1 MSGLGWNGIRFA
13 MRAAMGK
20 LSGCREG
27 SKEKASSMLRI
38 TLALL
43 LIGSVS
49 GCFNLAPEA
58 RFGDA
63 QLAPGVDTMPE
74 KYCTTDNAPALKADW
89 SQATVIEETVKGDRY
104 QEGYLSLWHNEPV
117 IIRVTNEDAGE
128 RSFRAPEFF
137 RDVAISKAVYQGK
150 AVDTPCL
157 NAITLAPGAVAEL
170 HVVPL
175 KKGDYDYTETG
186 FWVPFAGEI
195 FTTADVGYIYVH

>member
-1 MSGLGWNGIRFA
+1 
-13 MRAAMGK
+13 MRAALGK
-20 LSGCREG
+20 LTACREG
-27 SKEKASSMLRI
+27 LEKKASVMLRV

-49 GCFNLAPEA
+49 GCFNFAPED

-63 QLAPGVDTMPE
+63 TLAPGVDTMPE

-137 RDVAISKAVYQGK
+137 RDAAISKAVYQGK